1 MISHKRIYLVTAV
14 LMALAVLVTCAL
26 MFCSEAIGVTPVQAN
41 TGYATSALD
50 RNAITTVDIT
60 VDEAEW
66 ADLLQNAQEEAYIPA
81 TVTVNGQTYEEV
93 GLRAKGNTSLSQ
105 VASDPTTDRYS
116 FKLEFDHYITGQ
128 TLDGLDKL
136 ALNNVISDATYMKE
150 YLSYDLMTYLG
161 VPTPLYAYCSI
172 TVNGEAWGFYLAVEC
187 IEESFLERCF
197 ATSSGALYKPETVG
211 GGGDAPDGG
220 MGGPGAE
227 GGDAD
232 NRQMPP
238 MGDVDGGQI
247 PPTGEAGGGQM
258 PPTEDANGG
267 QNPPTGEAGGQN
279 PPAAGDFPG
288 NGGAPG
294 GMGGGADL
302 VYTDDDPDS
311 YSAIFD
317 NAVTKG
323 LDEADYA
330 RTIQALQQL
339 SLGEDVEAYIDVDE
353 VLRYFAANTFL
364 VNLDSYVSSLQH
376 NYYLYEQDG
385 QLTILPWDF
394 NLSFAGFQAGTAS
407 AAVNFAIDTPVASG
421 IDLSERPLIGV
432 LLQNETYAAQYHA
445 YLQQIVDDYVG
456 SGYLTALIDAV
467 DSLIAP
473 SVESDPSAFYTY
485 NEYQTAV
492 DALRQFVL
500 LRAQSVE
507 GQLAGSIPATQE
519 GQAADSSRLVDA
531 SSLNLSAMGT
541 QGGGMGA
548 DLGDGMGF
556 PGGAAGG
563 FPNAQDGEA
572 VLPGGQPDGFS
583 GQADSNSAAG
593 NGADAADDGAGAAG
607 SADSNA
613 GGTGEAPALPGGQQS
628 GQTDGGQDAAE
639 SQGDARAF
647 PGGQGTRHFPGNGSS
662 TGDSTASATDWLS
675 LAGWSGAMLL
685 GLAAALCF
693 RRRRLPKNP
702 A

>member
-1 MISHKRIYLVTAV
+1 MISHNRIYLVTAV

-26 MFCSEAIGVTPVQAN
+26 MFFSQELGVTPAQAD

-50 RNAITTVDIT
+50 CNAITTVDIT

-81 TVTVNGQTYEEV
+81 AVTVNGQTYEEV

-116 FKLEFDHYITGQ
+116 FKLEFDHYIAGQ

-150 YLSYDLMTYLG
+150 YLSYNLMTYLG

-172 TVNGEAWGFYLAVEC
+172 TVNGQAWGFYLAVEC

-211 GGGDAPDGG
+211 GGGGALDGG
-220 MGGPGAE
+220 MGDLGA
-227 GGDAD
+227 GDAG
-232 NRQMPP
+232 NGQSPP
-238 MGDVDGGQI
+238 AGD
-247 PPTGEAGGGQM
+247 AGGGQ
-258 PPTEDANGG
+258 E
-267 QNPPTGEAGGQN
+267 
-279 PPAAGDFPG
+279 PPAARNFPG

-294 GMGGGADL
+294 GRSGGGANL

-323 LDEADYA
+323 LDESDYA
-330 RTIQALQQL
+330 RTIEALEHL
-339 SLGEDVEAYIDVDE
+339 ASGEDLERYIDVDE
-353 VLRYFAANTFL
+353 ALRYFAANTFL

-421 IDLSERPLIGV
+421 IDLSERPLLGV
-432 LLQNETYAAQYHA
+432 LLQDETYAAQYHA

-485 NEYQTAV
+485 SEYQTAV
-492 DALRQFVL
+492 DTLRQFVL
-500 LRAQSVE
+500 LRAQSIE

-519 GQAADSSRLVDA
+519 GQAADSSRLIDA

-541 QGGGMGA
+541 QGGGMGGN
-548 DLGDGMGF
+548 LGDGMDF

-563 FPNAQDGEA
+563 FPNAQDGET
-572 VLPGGQPDGFS
+572 VLPGGQSPPGDLQLPEGQSPPEGFQPPDG
-583 GQADSNSAAG
+583 QAF
-593 NGADAADDGAGAAG
+593 
-607 SADSNA
+607 
-613 GGTGEAPALPGGQQS
+613 PGGQQD
-628 GQTDGGQDAAE
+628 GQTDDGQQSRQTDGGQDGQDAAE
-639 SQGDARAF
+639 SQGDARSF
-647 PGGQGTRHFPGNGSS
+647 PGGQGTRHFPGNGSAAEAS
-662 TGDSTASATDWLS
+662 AATSATDWLS
-675 LAGWSGAMLL
+675 LAAWSGAMLL